1 LFTIIFG
8 KPLDKSPEVWYNIVR
23 KRGEKPP
30 REREEKI
37 MTNEHQAIL
46 NYLAD
51 GKRRSVG
58 EIASWIG
65 VSIPRASALCT
76 ELLERKAIKVG
87 PHRVF
92 NKVVLDYYSIR

>member
-1 LFTIIFG
+1 
-8 KPLDKSPEVWYNIVR
+8 
-23 KRGEKPP
+23 
-30 REREEKI
+30 

-65 VSIPRASALCT
+65 VSILKASVLCT
-76 ELLERKAIKVG
+76 ELLEHNAVKVST
-87 PHRVF
+87 HRVF
-92 NKVVLDYYSIR
+92 NRVTVDYSIR